1 MPQPDPKQMTN
12 NQSPITNNQF
22 FVLLFRLDPQRKAF
36 VIGEW
41 LLVNGYLSLADSRGF
56 GLGGPDMP
64 QDFSFVHGFSPTM
77 HRSFNLIPKK

>member
-56 GLGGPDMP
+56 GLG
-64 QDFSFVHGFSPTM
+64 V
-77 HRSFNLIPKK
+77 LICRRISVLFMDSLRQCIDPST